1 MGRRRGWGCCCALLL
16 AIAAGGAGAQG
27 GAGDWRGARPAV
39 ALELEPGVE
48 PQTWSVLVSIS
59 DLRDGRVLA
68 QPRLEVQ
75 AGTPGVIEAGVEGA
89 VRLRLEVGVDSTGT
103 RATWQFVLRDGD
115 VVLTEQ
121 RATLTLAKP
130 AEAAY

>member
-1 MGRRRGWGCCCALLL
+1 MARSGKSLSGAALVLL
-16 AIAAGGAGAQG
+16 GIVAVGAQSPPV
-27 GAGDWRGARPAV
+27 DWRGVRPSV
-39 ALELEPGVE
+39 VVEMEPGTDTGAYEAYV
-48 PQTWSVLVSIS
+48 TIS

-89 VRLRLEVGVDSTGT
+89 VRLRIEVGVDSTGT
-103 RATWQFVLRDGD
+103 RATWQFELRDGD
-115 VVLTEQ
+115 TVLTEQ